1 MNMKNLKNSLRQRW
15 LSVLAVL
22 TSLLS
27 STFSFSQSCAYDKV
41 LDESVELC
49 TSLSGR
55 SLISDNYADEAL
67 NSILNTIGASKRFIL
82 KECSGVKNA
91 TAASYK
97 GVRYIFYN
105 SDFMRKVVER
115 TNDWSNVSILAHEV
129 GHHINGH
136 TMQIALYSTDT
147 NPQTTLKENRKQE
160 LEADEFSGF
169 VLAQLG
175 ASKEQ
180 AQQVMKLISSDFD
193 DSQSSHPAKS
203 KRLDAIANGYDKGL
217 AMKGKPRVEVVR
229 DTVYVNRDSERIVH
243 QTRVERDTIYV
254 EQNVTYED
262 LFYQG
267 VQQYLD
273 KEYSK
278 AEVSFNKS
286 IDLNPSFA
294 PAYNNLGL
302 LYNESGDFAEA
313 TDYFDKAFELDPSFV
328 FKKNQLKAL
337 FNDEKY
343 QQVAESLNEISLT
356 DIDAELNLIS
366 GLAYFNISDFNKASE
381 YLSLLDEN
389 DKTYNV
395 HLAQAIIA
403 GASGDHTQ
411 ASACF
416 TKALKIKSTNDVLLN
431 RAIAYIESGEFD
443 LAETDV
449 EKVIAN
455 DPNLSRSY
463 LLKGNIFYQRNRLI
477 EACENWQMASDLG
490 DKRASELSDKYC
502 LAVNL
507 LKKTSNEED

>member
-1 MNMKNLKNSLRQRW
+1 MRNLKNSLKRRW
-15 LSVLAVL
+15 LSVLVAV
-22 TSLLS
+22 TSILS
-27 STFSFSQSCAYDKV
+27 SSYSFSQSCAYDKV
-41 LDESVELC
+41 LDESLELC

-115 TNDWSNVSILAHEV
+115 TNDWSNLSILAHEV

-147 NPQTTLKENRKQE
+147 NPETTLKENRKQE

-203 KRLDAIANGYDKGL
+203 KRLNAIENGYEKGL

-229 DTVYVNRDSERIVH
+229 DTVYVNRDSERIVY
-243 QTRVERDTIYV
+243 QTRVEKDTIYV
-254 EQNVTYED
+254 EQNITYED

-286 IDLNPSFA
+286 IDLNSNFA
-294 PAYNNLGL
+294 PAYNNIGL
-302 LYNESGDFAEA
+302 LYNESGKFSEA
-313 TDYFDKAFELDPSFV
+313 SEYFNKAFQLDPSFV
-328 FKKNQLKAL
+328 YQKNQIKAL

-343 QQVAESLNEISLT
+343 QQVTESLNDINVI

-366 GLAYFNISDFNKASE
+366 GLAYFNISNLNKASE
-381 YLSLLDEN
+381 YLSQLDEN
-389 DKTYNV
+389 VKTYNV

-403 GASGDHTQ
+403 GASGGHRE
-411 ASACF
+411 AAAYFS
-416 TKALKIKSTNDVLLN
+416 KALDIKSTNEVLLN
-431 RAIAYIESGEFD
+431 RAIAFLESGEYD
-443 LAETDV
+443 LAEKDIDL
-449 EKVIAN
+449 VISN
-455 DPNLSRSY
+455 DPNISRSY
-463 LLKGNIFYQRNRLI
+463 LLKGNIFYQKNRLI
-477 EACENWQMASDLG
+477 EACGSWQTAADLG
-490 DKRASELSDKYC
+490 DEKASELSNKYC

>member
-1 MNMKNLKNSLRQRW
+1 MRNLKNSLKRRW
-15 LSVLAVL
+15 LRGLAVL
-22 TSLLS
+22 TSILS
-27 STFSFSQSCAYDKV
+27 FTLSFSQSCAYDKV

-115 TNDWSNVSILAHEV
+115 TDNWSNVSILAHEV

-136 TMQIALYSTDT
+136 TMQIALYSTDAT
-147 NPQTTLKENRKQE
+147 PETTLIENRKQE

-180 AQQVMKLISSDFD
+180 AKQVMNLISTDFD
-193 DSQSSHPAKS
+193 DSQSSHPTKA
-203 KRLDAIANGYDKGL
+203 KRLSAIERGYERGL
-217 AMKGKPRVEVVR
+217 TLKGKPRVEILR
-229 DTVYVNRDSERIVH
+229 DTVYVTRDTEKVVY
-243 QTRVERDTIYV
+243 QTRVEKDTVYV
-254 EQNVTYED
+254 EQKVTYED

-273 KEYSK
+273 KEYSN
-278 AEVSFNKS
+278 AEVSFTKS
-286 IDLNPSFA
+286 IDLNPRFA
-294 PAYNNLGL
+294 AAYNNLGL
-302 LYNESGDFAEA
+302 LYNESSRFSEA
-313 TDYFDKAFELDPSFV
+313 SEYFDRAFQLDPSFV
-328 FKKNQLKAL
+328 YQKNQIKAL

-343 QQVAESLNEISLT
+343 QQVTESLSDISVS
-356 DIDAELNLIS
+356 DIDTELNLIS
-366 GLAYFNISDFNKASE
+366 GLAYFNIGNLNKASE
-381 YLSLLDEN
+381 YFSQLDEN
-389 DKTYNV
+389 VKTYNV

-403 GASGDHTQ
+403 GASGDHKK
-411 ASACF
+411 AAAYFS
-416 TKALKIKSTNDVLLN
+416 KALDIKSTNEVLLN
-431 RAIAYIESGEFD
+431 RAIAYLESGEFD
-443 LAETDV
+443 FAERDID
-449 EKVIAN
+449 EVISN
-455 DPNLSRSY
+455 DPNISRSY
-463 LLKGNIFYQRNRLI
+463 LLKGNLFYQKNRLI
-477 EACENWQMASDLG
+477 EACGSWQTAADLG
-490 DKRASELSDKYC
+490 DEKASELSNKYC